1 MIKEIIESK
10 QTEHISS
17 GKFSISSIGQCWKKR
32 YLMIKGEYKGDFD
45 QKTLRTF
52 SIGNLIHQ
60 QITKELFQKAEQF
73 NWHVLAGELDIP
85 MQRYLSGR
93 CDLIMANSKTGEKI
107 IVDFKSVSQ
116 WSFSKINEKEEYPY
130 IENYKKQLQ
139 LYLHFFKIEKGIL
152 LFVNK
157 SNSEIKETEIK
168 YDKELCLRLIKE
180 IEDFFINF
188 VDKNIEP
195 PKCNLDISPFG
206 CDCCGIKPKGG

>member
-10 QTEHISS
+10 QRKYISS
-17 GKFSISSIGQCWKKR
+17 GKFSISSIGQCWRKI
-32 YLMIKGEYKGDFD
+32 YLKLKGKYVDDFN

-60 QITKELFQKAEQF
+60 QLIAELFQKAEQF
-73 NWHVLAGELDIP
+73 NWMVLTGELDIP
-85 MQRYLSGR
+85 VQKYISGR
-93 CDLIMANSKTGEKI
+93 CDIIMANSISGEKV
-107 IVDFKSVSQ
+107 IVDAKSVSQ

-168 YDKELCLRLIKE
+168 YDKELCLKL
-180 IEDFFINF
+180 IEDIENFF
-188 VDKNIEP
+188 KNYVEKDIEP
-195 PKCNLDISPFG
+195 PRCKYSDFG
-206 CDCCGIKPKGG
+206 CDCCGTKANKV

>member
-17 GKFSISSIGQCWKKR
+17 GKFSISSIGQCWRKR
-32 YLMIKGEYKGDFD
+32 YLIIKGEYKGDFD

-52 SIGNLIHQ
+52 SIGTLIHQ

-73 NWHVLAGELDIP
+73 NWYVLAGELDIP
-85 MQRYLSGR
+85 VQRYFSGR
-93 CDLIMANSKTGEKI
+93 CDLIMANSKTGEKV
-107 IVDFKSVSQ
+107 IVDVKSVSQ

-180 IEDFFINF
+180 IEDFFQNYVEKDIA
-188 VDKNIEP
+188 P
-195 PKCNLDISPFG
+195 PKCDGGQFG
-206 CDCCGIKPKGG
+206 CDVCGKKAALLNK

>member
-1 MIKEIIESK
+1 MLKEIIESK
-10 QTEHISS
+10 QGKHTSS
-17 GKFSISSIGQCWKKR
+17 GKFSISSIGQCWKKTYLKLKGR
-32 YLMIKGEYKGDFD
+32 YVEDFD

-60 QITKELFQKAEQF
+60 QLIAELFQKAEQF
-73 NWHVLAGELDIP
+73 NWMVLTGELNIP
-85 MQRYLSGR
+85 VQRYISGR
-93 CDLIMANSKTGEKI
+93 CDIIMANSISGEKV
-107 IVDFKSVSQ
+107 IVDAKSVSQ

-168 YDKELCLRLIKE
+168 YDKELCLKLIE
-180 IEDFFINF
+180 DIEDFF
-188 VDKNIEP
+188 KNYVEKDIEP
-195 PKCNLDISPFG
+195 QKCDGGQFG
-206 CDCCGIKPKGG
+206 CDVCEKEKNKKI